1 MRKLYLLLPF
11 VVAVIFT
18 GCQKDMDPVT
28 GQSEVEVSFTGVPV
42 SKLNLKSDDSCFAQ
56 LADYAK
62 VVINGTEYF
71 PEVFYLEGVP
81 YTTTLKLNPGAYNVE
96 GFFLYDDNQTPGLM
110 DDDYIIAATPEAG
123 SDYASFVTNP
133 VTFSFNAVEFEKAQV
148 YVEVVC
154 FEPDEYELFGFNWF
168 VAEEIMIREQC
179 FFGDICVSDP
189 DDYIG
194 SLYENQSAGLQID
207 MPAIFKIEVWRNGE
221 QNGVYGNEEWLGEGQ
236 PTCVLY
242 GDYLHYTDVF
252 EFKLYILV
260 KVGTGFDYVHF
271 KTWTFEDDE
280 EIEQGTDGL
289 VDFVLGS
296 CFPDADWV
304 FPAYMNLPLT
314 VTYKIIEAAPGD
326 LGGYVDAELS
336 DIPAGYDIFNGV
348 WASWCFDHQT
358 SIIMNWPYS
367 MNAYNSLYP
376 DQLPVYT
383 ATDNWDN
390 ANWLMNHLDWYS
402 GYEWYDI
409 QGALWLMDDPQWNGG
424 AMAGVPA
431 LADMVFAQQM
441 YNDAMMYGENFL
453 PLPGEYAAVVFVPA
467 GTPGG
472 QQNAI
477 IQTVFVLV
485 EE

>member
-1 MRKLYLLLPF
+1 
-11 VVAVIFT
+11 
-18 GCQKDMDPVT
+18 
-28 GQSEVEVSFTGVPV
+28 
-42 SKLNLKSDDSCFAQ
+42 
-56 LADYAK
+56 
-62 VVINGTEYF
+62 
-71 PEVFYLEGVP
+71 
-81 YTTTLKLNPGAYNVE
+81 
-96 GFFLYDDNQTPGLM
+96 M
-110 DDDYIIAATPEAG
+110 DDDFIIAATPESG

-221 QNGVYGNEEWLGEGQ
+221 QTGVYGNEEWLGEGQ

-252 EFKLYILV
+252 EFKLFILV

-271 KTWTFEDDE
+271 QTWTFEDDE
-280 EIEQGTDGL
+280 EIEQGTDGI

-326 LGGYVDAELS
+326 LGGYVDAKLS

-367 MNAYNSLYP
+367 MNVYNSLYP

-431 LADMVFAQQM
+431 LADMVWVLGTGVLGYWVLGYWVLGTGVLGQVTGCRRHVTCNLHPVTYRFSSPAHM
-441 YNDAMMYGENFL
+441 FRYLNFTINPISITRKTL
-453 PLPGEYAAVVFVPA
+453 CTSGWETLKEAPTDPFIPKY
-467 GTPGG
+467 
-472 QQNAI
+472 
-477 IQTVFVLV
+477 
-485 EE
+485 